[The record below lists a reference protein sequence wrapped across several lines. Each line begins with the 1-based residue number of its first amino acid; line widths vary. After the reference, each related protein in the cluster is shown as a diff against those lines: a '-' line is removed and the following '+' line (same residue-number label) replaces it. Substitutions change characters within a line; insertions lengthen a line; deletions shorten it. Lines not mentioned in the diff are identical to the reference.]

1 VSNSQVI
8 MEEQKEI
15 ERKNL
20 LTKIRKQMFIDFLS
34 VEDLFHEICADLI
47 TSIDLEKDKIKFV
60 KWWIKENS
68 FSNKN
73 SPDDEQA
80 SAIAA
85 IHGNIQV
92 IARAGSGKTTTL
104 VNRAFFLIKHCKVD
118 ANEILLLA
126 FNRKAALEIKQR
138 LLELLNNTAKEKIES
153 EISQRTAKKESFNKK
168 INHEEIL
175 AQTIESIATK
185 LEIKLPHIMTFH
197 ALAYAIVHPENP
209 PLYDNEDDFHLELSR
224 IVQTIID
231 DNLIYSTEYKEKIRE
246 LMNNSFREDWSRII
260 NGGYDKRDN
269 KEEFLQIR
277 RSLKRQSLKGN
288 YIKSYG
294 EKLIADFLFEH
305 NIPYKYEQNRRW
317 KGINYRPDF
326 TIYQADKKGV
336 IIEYFGLEGDV
347 DYDDMSQQKRDYWQ
361 NEKDWYLIEFSPQD
375 ITSHGEI
382 GFLNNL
388 KSCLQAQN
396 IECIRLSE
404 EEIWLR
410 IKDRAIDQFTKAITG
425 FIGRCRKKL
434 LSVSELQKTIESY
447 APMCEIEPKFH
458 ELACYFY
465 AAYLEKLA
473 ETGED
478 DFDGLMQR
486 AIELIKSGITNF
498 ERKSTG
504 GDIKLL
510 RYICIDEF
518 QDFSE
523 LFYQLIQVIRTQN
536 SKVQLFCVGDDW
548 QAINGFAG
556 SDLQFFQNFE
566 KHIGESKQLY
576 ISTNYR
582 SAKKVVEIGN
592 ALMQEFGKPAIA
604 HKQLEGDVILAD
616 IDKFIVSPIEIAR
629 HSQHEKYIPII
640 LRIIHKAFSDNFDVV
655 LLFRKNKFFGK
666 KIGEFLKEIRKFF
679 PDELKKRITVSTAH
693 KYKGLE
699 KAVVIIPDALD
710 NSYPLIHPDWIFSRI
725 LGDSIEKL
733 TEEERRLFYVTLTR
747 ATEKMVIIT
756 EESRK
761 SPFLE
766 TLSLTNIVWDDYPP
780 PIFQGETTLFVKISN
795 HSNSFPAPTVQIK
808 DLLNAGGYRWDS
820 VGKVWNKSFSSD
832 TFDIEKLQSEIWG
845 QSAHGVQVHILEA
858 NEQVIAHF
866 LIYKGQ
872 WQSTGD

>member
-1 VSNSQVI
+1 

-15 ERKNL
+15 ERNEL
-20 LTKIRKQMFIDFLS
+20 LKKIRIQMHLDFLS
-34 VEDLFHEICADLI
+34 VDDLFHKIHADLI
-47 TSIDLEKDKIKFV
+47 ISSDLEKDKRKFV

-68 FSNKN
+68 TFNKN

-80 SAIAA
+80 AAIATV
-85 IHGNIQV
+85 HGNIQI

-104 VNRAFFLIKHCKVD
+104 VNRTFFLIKHCKVNAD
-118 ANEILLLA
+118 EILLLA

-153 EISQRTAKKESFNKK
+153 EIQQRTAKKEKSKK
-168 INHEEIL
+168 INHEEVL
-175 AQTIESIATK
+175 TQTIESVAEK

-224 IVQTIID
+224 VVQTIID
-231 DNLIYSTEYKEKIRE
+231 DNLIYSAEYKEKIHE
-246 LMNNSFREDWSRII
+246 LMCNSFREDWSRII

-269 KEEFLQIR
+269 KEEFLQFR
-277 RSLKRQSLKGN
+277 RSLKQQSLKGN

-305 NIPYKYEQNRRW
+305 DIPYNYEQNHRW

-326 TIYQADKKGV
+326 TIPNPPNKGV

-347 DYDDMSQQKRDYWQ
+347 DYDEMSQQKRDYWQ
-361 NEKDWYLIEFSPQD
+361 NKEDWTLLEFSPHD
-375 ITSHGEI
+375 IASRGEAE
-382 GFLNNL
+382 FLKYL

-396 IECIRLSE
+396 IYCVRLPE
-404 EEIWLR
+404 EEIWQR
-410 IKDRAIDQFTKAITG
+410 IKDRAIDQFTRTMTG

-434 LSVSELQKTIESY
+434 LTVSELQKEIQNYTPLY
-447 APMCEIEPKFH
+447 EIETKFH
-458 ELACYFY
+458 ELAVYFY

-473 ETGED
+473 ETGDD

-486 AIELIKSGITNF
+486 ATELIQSGITNF

-504 GDIKLL
+504 GDIKSL

-523 LFYQLIQVIRTQN
+523 LFYQLIQVIRDQN
-536 SKVQLFCVGDDW
+536 PDVQLFCVGDDW

-556 SDLQFFQNFE
+556 SDLRFFQNF
-566 KHIGESKQLY
+566 KTHIGESKQLY

-582 SAKKVVEIGN
+582 SAKKIVEMGN
-592 ALMQEFGKPAIA
+592 ALMQELGKPAIA
-604 HKQLEGDVILAD
+604 HKQLEGEVILAD
-616 IDKFIVSPIEIAR
+616 VDKFISSEIEIAR
-629 HSQHEKYIPII
+629 HSQNEKYIPII
-640 LRIIHKAFSDNFDVV
+640 LRIIHKAFADNFDVV
-655 LLFRKNKFFGK
+655 LLFRKNKFFGE
-666 KIGEFLKEIRKFF
+666 KITEFLKKIHKFF
-679 PDELKKRITVSTAH
+679 PDDLKKRITVSTAH

-699 KAVVIIPDALD
+699 KAVVIIPDAQD

-725 LGDSIEKL
+725 LGDSVEKI
-733 TEEERRLFYVTLTR
+733 TEEERRLFYVALTR

-761 SPFLE
+761 SPFLQA
-766 TLSLTNIVWDDYPP
+766 LSLIEIVWDDYPP
-780 PIFQGETTLFVKISN
+780 PIFQGETTLFVRVSN
-795 HSNSFPAPTVQIK
+795 HINVFPAPTRQIK
-808 DLLNAGGYRWDS
+808 DLLNASGYRWDS
-820 VGKVWNKSFSSD
+820 VGKVWLKTFSSD
-832 TFDIEKLQSEIWG
+832 SFEIEKLQSEKWA
-845 QSAHGVQVHILEA
+845 QSANGVEVHISEA
-858 NEQVIAHF
+858 NAQLFAHF
-866 LIYKGQ
+866 LIYNGQ
-872 WQSTGD
+872 WQAVL